1 MEHSCLDGFIN
12 DKVNG
17 CRWVVV
23 KGVAVK
29 GVAAKCVAAICTAVT
44 ALQKVL
50 LLF

>member
-1 MEHSCLDGFIN
+1 MEHNCLDGFIN

-17 CRWVVV
+17 CRWVV
-23 KGVAVK
+23 VK